1 MGSKAVILT
10 AHGTVENLDDLAPFI
25 AKIRRGQPAPA
36 SVVEEVRRHYE
47 EIGGKSPLLEITR
60 ELAKKVET
68 RVGVPTKL
76 AMRLW
81 HPFPEDV
88 VRELANEGVNHI
100 AVVALAQFS
109 AKIYRD
115 AIVTAAKKVP
125 GGSAIEIVSTPNWGN
140 YEGLVAAQAKRVQD
154 AWNALPLETRKNSQI
169 LFSAHSLPKIVVD
182 RGDPYE
188 RDFRASAAAIAGHA
202 GLSASQHLVCFQ
214 SQGMAG
220 PSETQVAWLGPS
232 LTTALHQARALD
244 AKHVIFAP
252 IGFLADHVEILYDLD
267 IEAARLA
274 EEMGMTSSRIESLNA
289 SDDFADVVASL
300 ARPLLA

>member
-1 MGSKAVILT
+1 MGSQAVVLT

-25 AKIRRGQPAPA
+25 AKIRRGQPAPP

-47 EIGGKSPLLEITR
+47 LIGGKSPLLDITR
-60 ELAKKVET
+60 TLAMKVEALL
-68 RVGVPTKL
+68 GVPTKI

-81 HPFPEDV
+81 HPLPDEV
-88 VRELANEGVNHI
+88 VLELANQGVDH
-100 AVVALAQFS
+100 VAIVPLAQFS

-115 AIVTAAKKVP
+115 AIVTAAKKTP
-125 GGSAIEIVSTPNWGN
+125 AASRMQLHSASNWGN
-140 YEGLVAAQAKRVQD
+140 HAGLVAAQAKRVQ
-154 AWNALPLETRKNSQI
+154 NAMSALSPETRKNSRI

-188 RDFRASAAAIAGHA
+188 RDFRASAEAIANA
-202 GLSASQHLVCFQ
+202 VGLSPSQYHLCFQ

-220 PSETQVAWLGPS
+220 PSETQVAWLGPA
-232 LTTALHQARALD
+232 LTTAMHQARALGT
-244 AKHVIFAP
+244 KHVIFAP

-267 IEAARLA
+267 IEAAA
-274 EEMGMTSSRIESLNA
+274 IAKEMGMTSSRIESLNA
-289 SDDFADVVASL
+289 SDDFAEVVASL